1 MISELFRKSLWDR
14 QILSCSIKHVAPEAW
29 HRRIWDPAGHSSLS
43 LSEYWIMLGIEQ
55 DVFSGHVIWFNSD
68 FLCAVGCVNIM
79 SVHT

>member
-1 MISELFRKSLWDR
+1 MSR
-14 QILSCSIKHVAPEAW
+14 QKRGTDASGILLGILL
-29 HRRIWDPAGHSSLS
+29 SLS